1 MTHKINDR
9 QACTNK
15 NKVCEMHL
23 YIIFYNN
30 KCNFSFHHHEPSDQH
45 ARQESN
51 KKTSWVRKGFST
63 TDHLHIISQL
73 IERSKE
79 YKIPLVVGDLN

>member
-1 MTHKINDR
+1 MTHKINDK

-51 KKTSWVRKGFST
+51 KKKKLGPVRAFPQLTIST
-63 TDHLHIISQL
+63 LL
-73 IERSKE
+73 A
-79 YKIPLVVGDLN
+79 N